1 MMSPATK
8 PAGMITGH
16 TPTPGAHRLKLLICG
31 SSQGAYGGI
40 EAVMFA
46 LADAAR
52 DSGRFEVRIVFKL
65 VKSANPQTSLVDAIR
80 SCQHECHIVRRMD
93 PRLLKWIHESN
104 LVHVQNVPP
113 DIVACCT
120 LLGKPLVSTIHNY
133 RRPRFCLHRLLWDTG
148 VKLCDSV
155 TFNSAFV
162 RSTWDHGTPN
172 RRHHVVPAVCRLPD
186 RQAPGGNR
194 LGFAFVSRWIPNK
207 GADTL
212 IKAYNMARIDR
223 ETWPLVMMGE
233 GPELSRIREE
243 LIPNGVPGIELLGR
257 VDDHE
262 KWRRIATAKW
272 MVVPPH
278 TLEDMGLTP
287 IEARNLGTPVIASR
301 DGGLTESAG
310 KDALFFEPGNVE
322 ALSHK
327 LEEAA
332 CMQETSYL
340 SLAEQSQQSLDTYL
354 LPFSFYHQLYHRAT
368 QAAAP
373 HPAVP

>member
-1 MMSPATK
+1 MSPAQIS
-8 PAGMITGH
+8 AGTTNGH
-16 TPTPGAHRLKLLICG
+16 TTATEPHRLKLMICG

-52 DSGRFEVRIVFKL
+52 DSGQFDVRIVFKL
-65 VKSANPQTSLVDAIR
+65 VKSASTQASLEDAIG
-80 SCQHECHIVRRMD
+80 SCEHDCHIVRRTD
-93 PRLLKWIHESN
+93 PRLLTWIHESD

-113 DIVACCT
+113 DILACCK

-148 VKLCDSV
+148 VNLCDFV

-162 RSTWDHGTPN
+162 RSTWDQGNPN
-172 RRHHVVPAVCRLPD
+172 RRHHVVPAVCRLPE
-186 RQAPGGNR
+186 RQSPGGKR
-194 LGFAFVSRWIPNK
+194 RGFAFISRWIPNK

-212 IKAYNMARIDR
+212 IKAYNSARLDR
-223 ETWPLVMMGE
+223 ENWPLVMMGE
-233 GPELSRIREE
+233 GPELSRIRKD
-243 LIPNGVPGIELLGR
+243 LIPDGGPGIELLGR

-262 KWRRIATAKW
+262 KWHRIAAAKW

-287 IEARNLGTPVIASR
+287 IEARTLGTPVIASR

-332 CMQETSYL
+332 CMDETSYL
-340 SLAEQSQQSLDTYL
+340 TLAEQAQQSLDSYL

-368 QAAAP
+368 QAVAP
-373 HPAVP
+373 QPPLP